1 MELEKK
7 NWILIFGTIKKFHSS
22 RTDICILFLRSNE
35 TSVFD
40 GIHWQKKKKK
50 KKTSTLFP
58 ISNNI
63 WKD

>member
-7 NWILIFGTIKKFHSS
+7 NWILIFATIKISF
-22 RTDICILFLRSNE
+22 FSNGYLHLVLAFE
-35 TSVFD
+35 RNERIRWNSLAK
-40 GIHWQKKKKK
+40 KKKKK

>member
-40 GIHWQKKKKK
+40 GIHWQKKKKEENVNVIPN
-50 KKTSTLFP
+50 L
-58 ISNNI
+58 
-63 WKD
+63 